1 MEPHP
6 TISGD
11 DIIPKSKADV
21 YIGFISIL
29 AFKTRSTMKIALFLL
44 GFLVHKIVVRV
55 KFWTNLMSDSSL
67 TSCIL
72 PLMFFV
78 DKFSIWSYIRIVK
91 V

>member
-29 AFKTRSTMKIALFLL
+29 AFKTRSTMKIAL
-44 GFLVHKIVVRV
+44 
-55 KFWTNLMSDSSL
+55 
-67 TSCIL
+67 
-72 PLMFFV
+72 
-78 DKFSIWSYIRIVK
+78 
-91 V
+91 